1 MKEISSG
8 NYSVFVGGLENGA
21 LQKLLNSKQF
31 KDAQKLILIDENSLE
46 YCFPKLI
53 NSVPAL
59 EKAELLEIES
69 GEESKSIEVA
79 TQIWEALSEME
90 IRRDAVLIN
99 LGGGVIGDLGGFVAA
114 TYKRGIRFIHIP
126 TTLLAMVDASVGGKV
141 GIDLNRLK
149 NQVGVFCEPDGVF
162 VDNEFLRTLP
172 KNQTLSGFAEIIKHA
187 LISDVAYWDEVKQ
200 TSLHD
205 LHENR
210 ELITKS
216 IELKNKIVLEDPKEK
231 GPRKLLNFGH
241 TIGHAVE
248 THSMETA
255 TKSLLHGEAIAIGMI
270 CEAYLSF
277 KLNGFPRQQLDEVVE
292 FIKQLYAPFEF
303 EEMAGHRLIELMR
316 NDKKNT
322 GPQINFTLLN
332 EIGSAVY
339 DQKADASD
347 ILDALNFYNGK

>member
-8 NYSVFVGGLENGA
+8 NYSVFVGGLESGA
-21 LQKLLNSKQF
+21 LQKLLSSKQF
-31 KDAQKLILIDENSLE
+31 KDAQKLILVDENSLE
-46 YCFPKLI
+46 FCFPKLVK
-53 NSVPAL
+53 STPTL

-114 TYKRGIRFIHIP
+114 TYKRGIRFIQIP

-187 LISDVAYWDEVKQ
+187 LIIDAAYWEEVKQ
-200 TSLHD
+200 TSLHN
-205 LHENR
+205 LHENSD
-210 ELITKS
+210 LIIKS
-216 IELKNKIVLEDPKEK
+216 IEIKNKIVLEDPKEK
-231 GPRKLLNFGH
+231 GLRKLLNFGH

-248 THSMETA
+248 TYSMETA
-255 TKSLLHGEAIAIGMI
+255 KKSLLHGEAVAIGMI

-277 KLNGFPRQQLDEVVE
+277 KLNGFPKHQLDEVVG
-292 FIKQLYAPFEF
+292 FVKQLYVPFKF

-332 EIGSAVY
+332 EIGSAVH

-347 ILDALNFYNGK
+347 ILEALDFYNNN